1 MTHTVSVM
9 GGGSWGTTLAKV
21 AAEKGHLV
29 RLWIHEHPLVSE
41 IIEKRKNS
49 IYLPGVR
56 LPEAIIPTNSIED
69 ALSGAILV
77 LWVVPSHV
85 TRSMLTQ
92 AAPYLGE
99 AKAIVCATKGVE
111 NETLLPMSDVMRDVL
126 PPKLHPRLAFLSGP
140 TFAREVAAQLP
151 TAATVAAFDESVAK
165 LVQEALSGPHF
176 RLYTNSD
183 VTGVELGGAIKN
195 VIAIA
200 AGISD
205 GLGFGNNARAA
216 LITRGLA
223 EMTRLGI
230 SMDALPATFAGLAG
244 MGDLVLTCT
253 GDLSRNRTLG
263 MRLGRGESLQEI
275 LGGMTMVAEG
285 VQTARAVWNLA
296 QKQGVEMPI
305 TEQVYRIL
313 YEGKDTATAL
323 HDLMGRSL
331 KSEE

>member
-1 MTHTVSVM
+1 MRTIAVI
-9 GGGSWGTTLAKV
+9 GAGSWGTTLAKV
-21 AAEKGHLV
+21 AAERHHAV

-41 IIEKRKNS
+41 VLKTRENS
-49 IYLPGVR
+49 MYLPGVR
-56 LPEAIIPTNSIED
+56 LPEGIIPTSSLEE
-69 ALSGAILV
+69 AVGGADIV

-85 TRSMLTQ
+85 TRQVLVKAM
-92 AAPYLGE
+92 PYL
-99 AKAIVCATKGVE
+99 KAHSIVVCATKGVE
-111 NETLLPMSDVMRDVL
+111 NETLLPMSEVLKSVL
-126 PPKLHPRLAFLSGP
+126 PAEFHARLAFLSGP
-140 TFAREVAAQLP
+140 TFAREVAANLP
-151 TAATVAAFDESVAK
+151 TAATVAAFGESVARE
-165 LVQEALSGPHF
+165 VQGALSGPWF

-183 VTGVELGGAIKN
+183 VMGVELAGATKN

-205 GLGFGNNARAA
+205 GLGFGTNARAA

-223 EMTRLGI
+223 EMTRLGV
-230 SMDALPATFAGLAG
+230 SMGAHPATFAGLSG

-263 MRLGRGESLQEI
+263 MRLGKGESLRDI
-275 LGGMTMVAEG
+275 LAGMTMVAEG

-296 QKQGVEMPI
+296 GKQGVEMPI
-305 TEQVYRIL
+305 TGQVYRIL

-323 HDLMGRSL
+323 SDLMSRSL